1 MWSYRGRKTE
11 DKMQS
16 QPDAW
21 EGQGQKRMWMQKLQ
35 NQPKRIPTES
45 EAGMCACMLN
55 NLRSS

>member
-1 MWSYRGRKTE
+1 MWSYHGRKTE

-21 EGQGQKRMWMQKLQ
+21 EGQGRKRMWMQKLLS
-35 NQPKRIPTES
+35 QPKRIPTES
-45 EAGMCACMLN
+45 EAGMLN